1 MASVKTLD
9 HVQSVQAKKDE
20 NTIAAIV
27 EIILDLE
34 SLYLENFRNG
44 LSELDWDVIKRC
56 KTALSVQLRDLS
68 FFNLYID
75 LGILQFIEDDKSK
88 FSTIKEI
95 PRIKLSFNP
104 RTIEHAQE
112 SVEQV
117 EKDNNYSEITI
128 ENINQQLISIE
139 ITPIDDVRKKYV
151 NSMDGFTFTLKFAE
165 NLKAEDFFEKFDAF
179 NEEVKNLTLEEL
191 MIAQQ
196 FTDLFKV
203 DYTNPFW
210 YEKSKSIKD
219 QNIIITLRNIETLS
233 PFYYF
238 NTILLNL
245 RNTISQNLKVNDSEK
260 NKSIKI
266 FLSYNSIN
274 QSHIACSLNLEL

>member
-165 NLKAEDFFEKFDAF
+165 NIKAEDFFEKFDAF

>member
-34 SLYLENFRNG
+34 SLYLENFKNG

-112 SVEQV
+112 SIEQV

-128 ENINQQLISIE
+128 EKINQQLISIE

-165 NLKAEDFFEKFDAF
+165 NIKAEDFFEKFDAF